1 MPGPYLHLSRHP
13 LAATLLAAALAAVAP
28 AFAGTTPA
36 PEGAEVYF
44 ITPTDGATVQS
55 PVVVRFGLRGMG
67 VAPAGVDAPHTGHHH
82 LIVNAPLP
90 PLDQPVPADAQH
102 IHFGAG
108 QTETRVDLPP
118 GKHELQL
125 LLGDHLH
132 IPHDPPVMSERI
144 TITVE

>member
-1 MPGPYLHLSRHP
+1 MLRSFARHSCRP
-13 LAATLLAAALAAVAP
+13 LAAALLAATLAVAAP
-28 AFAGTTPA
+28 AFAGSTPA
-36 PEGAEVYF
+36 PEGVELYF
-44 ITPTDGATVQS
+44 ITPTDGATVSS
-55 PVVVRFGLRGMG
+55 PVAVRFGLRGMG
-67 VAPAGVDAPHTGHHH
+67 VAPAGVEAPRTGHHH

-90 PLDQPVPADAQH
+90 PMDQPVPAGEQH

-132 IPHDPPVMSERI
+132 VPHDPPVVSERI